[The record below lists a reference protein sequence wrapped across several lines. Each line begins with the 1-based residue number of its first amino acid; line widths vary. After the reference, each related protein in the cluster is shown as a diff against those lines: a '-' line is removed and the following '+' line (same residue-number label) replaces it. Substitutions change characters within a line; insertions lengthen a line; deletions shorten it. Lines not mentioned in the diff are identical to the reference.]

1 MSILSPTAPVTAP
14 APLAAVKSMLARLLA
29 TENISV
35 EHADV
40 QTAAFDLRTRT
51 LILPRWKDMSNALY
65 DMLVGH
71 EVSHALFTPQDGWRT
86 DSAALAQK
94 HGVSEAIARQYLN
107 IAEDARIERLIKE
120 KFPGLRADFY
130 KGYGELHAKNFF
142 GVTEA
147 QMPSLSLAD
156 RVNLHSK
163 LGLHVDAVVPFNADE
178 AAIRDFV
185 MGAKTWADTVTGA
198 DRMLTV
204 DADQWKR
211 KPEPQDEQPEG
222 GADGEDTDGEEGT
235 DSGTPE
241 AGDEQSDSDSGEEQK
256 SADTG
261 EAGDR
266 ATKPTDSD
274 GADGKPEQSQSGSQD
289 TEGPGSGGTKGQTNS
304 PAEPTGPVTANALEK
319 AMKTLN
325 ETNSKMPT
333 VIRAKMIAPSTDVIV
348 PFATVLKDWETII
361 GKQRVNAAPFRDAD
375 FTRASASMATA
386 FDRRKAADMWRR
398 TTVAKS
404 GSIDPLR
411 MNQYR
416 WSEDIFRKTTRIA
429 EGKNHGIV
437 ILLDWSSSMGS
448 IMQSTIG
455 QLIILTDFCRTAGVP
470 FEVYAFTDQPYFTM
484 PTGITDPYS
493 DEAYKARQQEC
504 AKWENRTHNFA
515 SPGHVRLLNFL
526 SSRMTAPQYE
536 RMKSMLWNGWSAAG
550 YDYRYRMGSTPTTAA
565 LHHAS
570 AVVAE
575 FVKRNRIQIA
585 HTIVLTDGEPTDS
598 YEVCRDTEVSRN
610 EGWSHRKHYVIEDSV
625 TGASYDAT
633 DSYYYENLKT
643 VHVRKGAVQWAQ
655 EPANRSVAIAI
666 DALRRRTGSK
676 VHWIGLIPSQSRT
689 TPNMGGFIA
698 AADNNW
704 ARDGFVRGTAAAWD
718 TAVIAAA
725 CRFGGAN
732 NERYIEKHMSRID
745 EKIESAKTNRTLFNA
760 VAEKQAMTN
769 SLRSL
774 ATIIGEFLAV

>member
-1 MSILSPTAPVTAP
+1 MSILSPTAPVSAP
-14 APLAAVKSMLARLLA
+14 QPLVAVKSMLARLLA

-71 EVSHALFTPQDGWRT
+71 EVSHALFTPQDGWKT
-86 DSAALAQK
+86 DATALATK
-94 HGVSEAIARQYLN
+94 HGVPEGIARQYLN
-107 IAEDARIERLIKE
+107 IAEDARIERLIKD
-120 KFPGLRADFY
+120 KFPGLRADFH

-163 LGLHVDAVVPFNADE
+163 LGLHVDAVVPFTADE

-198 DRMLTV
+198 DRMLAA
-204 DADQWKR
+204 DAAQWQKQEEE
-211 KPEPQDEQPEG
+211 PQEVEDGEPQGSTEGEPQDG
-222 GADGEDTDGEEGT
+222 GEDADGTDGQPQSKQDEDGQT
-235 DSGTPE
+235 NPGS
-241 AGDEQSDSDSGEEQK
+241 GDESGQQESQSQDSTDAQDAQSK
-256 SADTG
+256 S
-261 EAGDR
+261 
-266 ATKPTDSD
+266 S
-274 GADGKPEQSQSGSQD
+274 PEQ
-289 TEGPGSGGTKGQTNS
+289 EGPGSGGTKGKTNS
-304 PAEPTGPVTANALEK
+304 PSVPTGPVTANALEN
-319 AMKTLN
+319 ALKTLN
-325 ETNSKMPT
+325 ETSSKCPDI
-333 VIRAKMIAPSTDVIV
+333 VRAKMIAPSTDVIV
-348 PFATVLKDWETII
+348 PFATVLKDCESIL
-361 GKQRVNAAPFRDAD
+361 GKQRISILPFRNTD
-375 FTRASASMATA
+375 FTRASGSMATA
-386 FDRRKAADMWRR
+386 FDRRKAADVWRR

-411 MNQYR
+411 MNQYK

-429 EGKNHGIV
+429 DGKNHGIV

-455 QLIILTDFCRTAGVP
+455 QLLILTDFCRTAGVP

-484 PTGITDPYS
+484 PEGITDPYS
-493 DEAYKARQQEC
+493 DEAYRARQSEC
-504 AKWENRTHNFA
+504 AKWENHTHNFA

-536 RMKSMLWNGWSAAG
+536 RMKSMLWNGWGTMG

-598 YEVCRDTEVSRN
+598 YDVCRDSAVRQR
-610 EGWSHRKHYVIEDSV
+610 EGYYTRKHYVIEDSV
-625 TGASYDAT
+625 TGASYDMN
-633 DSYYYENLKT
+633 DSCFYGSDGKP
-643 VHVRKGAVQWAQ
+643 VSVRRGTVQWKS
-655 EPANRSVAIAI
+655 EPSNRSVAIAI
-666 DALRRRTGSK
+666 DSLRRRTGSK
-676 VHWIGLIPSQSRT
+676 VHWIGLTPSQTRT
-689 TPNMGGFIA
+689 VPNMGGFIA
-698 AADNNW
+698 DKDSNW
-704 ARDGFVRGTAAAWD
+704 SRDGYVRGTAAGWD

-725 CRFGGAN
+725 CRFGGSN
-732 NERYIEKHMSRID
+732 NDRYIEKVMDKID